1 MAAVTAVFGLCHLG
15 CSRRNLFEPMGHL
28 MKAFSFVKQ
37 AVKGTVVS
45 VEADNGADRRAQN
58 IDLLIKITAEDS
70 VFFDFGQVSRA
81 VLSDQGSRET
91 VLLTGDIDQV
101 GVRQYGSHALNGIM
115 FAVLFASSF
124 SLQDPLS
131 CLVHQGFYFKT
142 SWL

>member
-1 MAAVTAVFGLCHLG
+1 
-15 CSRRNLFEPMGHL
+15 

-70 VFFDFGQVSRA
+70 VVFDFGQVSRA

-115 FAVLFASSF
+115 FAVLFAIF
-124 SLQDPLS
+124 KTP
-131 CLVHQGFYFKT
+131 CLVWFTKDSISRPVGCD
-142 SWL
+142 